1 MRKSFFHSI
10 LHCWR
15 LLLIVALN
23 MYHVVCCFFPLLSI
37 KSVCTSM
44 KVIIVLLL
52 ECVTVFTMPQCIQSP
67 LIEIPG
73 KTPCSI
79 TVVFYSSA
87 SHVSALNTRQSFENG
102 REQIVTVFVSWL
114 LYPLSWLVLFIVA
127 EPNLLLLI
135 YLTCVSA
142 VFSALH
148 FADISRR
155 AF

>member
-1 MRKSFFHSI
+1 M
-10 LHCWR
+10 C
-15 LLLIVALN
+15 
-23 MYHVVCCFFPLLSI
+23 HVVCCFFPLLSI

-44 KVIIVLLL
+44 KVVIVLLL
-52 ECVTVFTMPQCIQSP
+52 ECVTVFTMPQCVQFP

-73 KTPCSI
+73 KIPCSI

-87 SHVSALNTRQSFENG
+87 SHVSALNTSFENG
-102 REQIVTVFVSWL
+102 REQMVTVFVSWL
-114 LYPLSWLVLFIVA
+114 LYPLSWLVLFIVT

-135 YLTCVSA
+135 YLTYVSA